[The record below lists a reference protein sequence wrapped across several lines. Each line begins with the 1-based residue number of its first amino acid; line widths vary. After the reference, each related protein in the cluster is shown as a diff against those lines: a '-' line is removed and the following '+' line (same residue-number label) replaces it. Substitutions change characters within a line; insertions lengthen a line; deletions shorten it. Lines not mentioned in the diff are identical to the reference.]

1 MEVSAKLSRSDDM
14 VVTESINA
22 ILSGLDSKESSTLR
36 GAAEEITL
44 ERGALVADAGQA
56 APYVYFPLEGVLS
69 LVGATSGGA
78 TVEVAVVGN
87 EGVASVSAIL
97 GKNWM
102 PFRVVTQVPG
112 RALKV
117 PTDVV
122 AKMIVECGT
131 FHRRMLDYTQQMIA
145 QVAQSAV
152 CNRFH
157 NARQRLARWLLM
169 TADRAESTELQLTH
183 EFISYMVG
191 GPRSAVT
198 EAAAE
203 LRESGAIDYR
213 RGLIIIRDATKLR
226 EQSCECYELLTR
238 ATPQVHA

>member
-1 MEVSAKLSRSDDM
+1 MVVAETTNNILIGLNSDDLALLQ
-14 VVTESINA
+14 NA
-22 ILSGLDSKESSTLR
+22 SEEVALAR
-36 GAAEEITL
+36 GQVMAE
-44 ERGALVADAGQA
+44 AGQTA
-56 APYVYFPLEGVLS
+56 AHVYFPLAGVLS
-69 LVGATSGGA
+69 LVGVTTGGA

-87 EGVASVSAIL
+87 EGVASISSVFGSGGI
-97 GKNWM
+97 

-112 RALKV
+112 RALKI
-117 PTDVV
+117 PTE
-122 AKMIVECGT
+122 IVRSMMVDCGEL
-131 FHRRMLDYTQQMIA
+131 HERLLEYSHLLIA
-145 QVAQSAV
+145 QLSQSAV

-169 TADRAESTELQLTH
+169 TADRAGSNELLLTH

-213 RGLIIIRDATKLR
+213 RGLIIIRDNALLSG
-226 EQSCECYELLTR
+226 QSCECY
-238 ATPQVHA
+238 AAVKQ

>member
-1 MEVSAKLSRSDDM
+1 M
-14 VVTESINA
+14 VVAETTNDILIGLNHDDLALLLNA
-22 ILSGLDSKESSTLR
+22 SEEVALAR
-36 GAAEEITL
+36 GQVMAE
-44 ERGALVADAGQA
+44 AGQTA
-56 APYVYFPLEGVLS
+56 SHVYFPLSGVLS
-69 LVGATSGGA
+69 LVGTTTGGA

-87 EGVASVSAIL
+87 EGVASLSSVFGSGGL
-97 GKNWM
+97 

-112 RALKV
+112 RALKI

-122 AKMIVECGT
+122 RSMIVDCGEL
-131 FHRRMLDYTQQMIA
+131 HERLLDYSHQLIA
-145 QVAQSAV
+145 QLSQSAV

-169 TADRAESTELQLTH
+169 TADRAGSNELLLTH

-198 EAAAE
+198 EAASE

-213 RGLIIIRDATKLR
+213 RGLIIIRDNALLSG
-226 EQSCECYELLTR
+226 QSCECY
-238 ATPQVHA
+238 AAVKQ

>member
-1 MEVSAKLSRSDDM
+1 M
-14 VVTESINA
+14 VITELGNA
-22 ILSGLDSKESSTLR
+22 ILSGLDNRDLSALL
-36 GAAEEITL
+36 GAAQEVSL
-44 ERGALVADAGQA
+44 ERGAMVAEAGQA

-69 LVGATSGGA
+69 LVGATSSGA

-112 RALKV
+112 RALRV
-117 PTDVV
+117 PTDV
-122 AKMIVECGT
+122 ASRMIVDCGT
-131 FHRRMLDYTQQMIA
+131 FHQRVLDYTQQMIA

-169 TADRAESTELQLTH
+169 TADRADTTELPLTH

-203 LRESGAIDYR
+203 LRECGAIDYR
-213 RGLIIIRDATKLR
+213 RGLITISDVAKLR
-226 EQSCECYELLTR
+226 QQSCECYELLMR
-238 ATPQVHA
+238 PLEEPVEA

>member
-1 MEVSAKLSRSDDM
+1 M
-14 VVTESINA
+14 VVTESVNA
-22 ILSGLDSKESSTLR
+22 IISGLDTRESSMLL
-36 GAAEEITL
+36 AVAQEIPL
-44 ERGALVADAGQA
+44 ERGAMVADAGRA

-97 GKNWM
+97 GRNWM

-122 AKMIVECGT
+122 AQMIIECGA
-131 FHRRMLDYTQQMIA
+131 FHRRMLDYTQQMIDH
-145 QVAQSAV
+145 VAQSAV
-152 CNRFH
+152 CTSFH
-157 NARQRLARWLLM
+157 YARQRLARWLLM
-169 TADRAESTELQLTH
+169 TEERAESNELPLTH

-213 RGLIIIRDATKLR
+213 RGLIIIRDAAKLR
-226 EQSCECYELLTR
+226 EQSCECYELLMRSEPQAQR
-238 ATPQVHA
+238 A

>member
-1 MEVSAKLSRSDDM
+1 MVVAETANDILTGLNSNDLTLLQNASEEVALSRGQ
-14 VVTESINA
+14 V
-22 ILSGLDSKESSTLR
+22 L
-36 GAAEEITL
+36 AE
-44 ERGALVADAGQA
+44 AGQF
-56 APYVYFPLEGVLS
+56 APHVYFPLAGVLS
-69 LVGATSGGA
+69 LVGITSGGA
-78 TVEVAVVGN
+78 TVEVAVVGS
-87 EGVASVSAIL
+87 EGVASVSSVFDSSGI
-97 GKNWM
+97 

-122 AKMIVECGT
+122 RSAIVECGEL
-131 FHRRMLDYTQQMIA
+131 HQRLLQYSHQLIA
-145 QVAQSAV
+145 QLAQSAV

-169 TADRAESTELQLTH
+169 TADRAGSNELLLTH

-198 EAAAE
+198 EAASE

-213 RGLIIIRDATKLR
+213 RGLIIIRDNVLLSS
-226 EQSCECYELLTR
+226 QSCECY
-238 ATPQVHA
+238 AAVKQ

>member
-1 MEVSAKLSRSDDM
+1 M
-14 VVTESINA
+14 VVTESVNA
-22 ILSGLDSKESSTLR
+22 ILSGLDSRELSALR
-36 GAAEEITL
+36 GAAHEITL

-56 APYVYFPLEGVLS
+56 APYVYFPIEGVLS

-112 RALKV
+112 RALRV
-117 PTDVV
+117 PTEVV

-131 FHRRMLDYTQQMIA
+131 FHQRLLDYTQQMIA

-169 TADRAESTELQLTH
+169 TADRAESTELALTH

-213 RGLIIIRDATKLR
+213 RGLIIIRDPMKLR
-226 EQSCECYELLTR
+226 EQSCECYELLRR
-238 ATPQVHA
+238 AEPQVHA